1 MDLKARLAVSAAGVL
16 CMVGSVLCAH
26 STISLISFA
35 WDMTAEFG
43 FRETAGYLVA
53 TGVESALSLLVVPLL
68 LVFGALIAAGAWTEA
83 DR

>member
-1 MDLKARLAVSAAGVL
+1 
-16 CMVGSVLCAH
+16 
-26 STISLISFA
+26 
-35 WDMTAEFG
+35 MTAEFG